1 MTNIRYP
8 SLIVTIII
16 VGRHAADVHGC
27 DKHGHH
33 HLGHHQYPHDP
44 ADNDNGIHDVGVD
57 SIHSNTNNDTKKH
70 GNLRRLGIFDNI
82 SELLSSNRPCK
93 DGEPTFTVGN
103 VTYACRSDFQLK
115 GGVCAT
121 SEMSSEERIK
131 ANEHFLE
138 WKSIKDK
145 GGWLGRT
152 SEQGAGAERRRLG
165 GCGDCVDWSTTT
177 ITVPTYFHVIHS
189 GETGKKYTYASNPA
203 YIQNQVKSM
212 NIGFRG
218 EVNTAFTPFASRS
231 YPRYNVKDA
240 RTNIQFCLMGT
251 SATDNASWYADQNS
265 VEMKTALKIGG
276 PESLN
281 VYVNNPGGYLG
292 YTYYPSTN
300 SESITDG
307 VVLMNGSMPGG
318 DIVGYNEGDTLT
330 HEVGHWL
337 DLGHTH
343 GGGCEG
349 PGDYMDLAPPSANYA
364 SVKSNE
370 AAASFGC
377 PVNSDTCLA
386 DSGKSNPIHSFM
398 SYGDVSSHSY
408 LCSMPNFLTLM
419 YYCCI
424 NCPSQLRIIASI
436 NLLPARK

>member
-1 MTNIRYP
+1 
-8 SLIVTIII
+8 
-16 VGRHAADVHGC
+16 
-27 DKHGHH
+27 
-33 HLGHHQYPHDP
+33 
-44 ADNDNGIHDVGVD
+44 
-57 SIHSNTNNDTKKH
+57 
-70 GNLRRLGIFDNI
+70 
-82 SELLSSNRPCK
+82 
-93 DGEPTFTVGN
+93 
-103 VTYACRSDFQLK
+103 
-115 GGVCAT
+115 
-121 SEMSSEERIK
+121 
-131 ANEHFLE
+131 
-138 WKSIKDK
+138 
-145 GGWLGRT
+145 
-152 SEQGAGAERRRLG
+152 
-165 GCGDCVDWSTTT
+165 
-177 ITVPTYFHVIHS
+177 
-189 GETGKKYTYASNPA
+189 
-203 YIQNQVKSM
+203 
-212 NIGFRG
+212 
-218 EVNTAFTPFASRS
+218 
-231 YPRYNVKDA
+231 
-240 RTNIQFCLMGT
+240 MGT

-292 YTYYPSTN
+292 YTYYPSTS
-300 SESITDG
+300 SESIIDG

-398 SYGDVSSHSY
+398 SYGDDNCVDQFTPGQKVKLQQAWETYRHKLGYSELFSLAADGYSCVY
-408 LCSMPNFLTLM
+408 PGMPTPSPTVQSTTKSPTSKPTTNRPTSKPTKTKRPTSRPTLK
-419 YYCCI
+419 
-424 NCPSQLRIIASI
+424 PAAPRI
-436 NLLPARK
+436 L